1 MPIDRLFDGCAKSSS
16 QFFFQQYFVD
26 QRFFSTMKK
35 RPNFRRGDEKREFSH
50 SQSIAKALNQTGV
63 FPTTKLFWCLQT
75 PFFKV
80 ITTTGR
86 WR

>member
-1 MPIDRLFDGCAKSSS
+1 MDAKQPSS
-16 QFFFQQYFVD
+16 QFFFQQYLLIKD
-26 QRFFSTMKK
+26 FFSTMKK
-35 RPNFRRGDEKREFSH
+35 RPNFRRSDEKREFSH